1 MIEIIDKKDCV
12 GCEACVQRCPKSCIS
27 FNRDEQGFSYPRVD
41 LVKCIHCNLCEKVC
55 PVLNQYESRIPQKI
69 YAAKNKN
76 IKIQK
81 QSSSGGAFSSLSAQI
96 IEAGGVVFGARFD
109 KDWLVIH
116 DYTESLDGLELFR
129 GSKYPQ
135 SRIGHAYEDVEKF
148 LKKGR
153 KVLFTGTPCQIAGLK
168 RFLNKDYGKLLLT
181 IDVVCHGVPGPL
193 IWQDYLISK
202 TRTLGYSLSDISS
215 INFRDKRRGWSNYGM
230 EIKYDNKP
238 FQENFETLKNNEYMQ
253 GFLRDLYLRPSCYAC
268 PAKSGKSNSDVTLG
282 DFWKIQ
288 NLKKEDYDDNGISLV
303 LVNSDTGMKILN
315 EANLT
320 MSESTYE
327 TAIVSNSSIIDSAK
341 FSKYYSV
348 FWNNYKDLG
357 ITALGMTIKKA
368 RGPIWKRALR
378 YFYKKII
385 SFVK

>member
-1 MIEIIDKKDCV
+1 M
-12 GCEACVQRCPKSCIS
+12 
-27 FNRDEQGFSYPRVD
+27 
-41 LVKCIHCNLCEKVC
+41 
-55 PVLNQYESRIPQKI
+55 
-69 YAAKNKN
+69 
-76 IKIQK
+76 
-81 QSSSGGAFSSLSAQI
+81 
-96 IEAGGVVFGARFD
+96 
-109 KDWLVIH
+109 
-116 DYTESLDGLELFR
+116 
-129 GSKYPQ
+129 
-135 SRIGHAYEDVEKF
+135 
-148 LKKGR
+148 
-153 KVLFTGTPCQIAGLK
+153 FTGTPCQIAGLK

-181 IDVVCHGVPGPL
+181 IDVVCHGVPSPL

-303 LVNSDTGMKILN
+303 LVNSDTGLKILN